1 VCTTCQSARGPDAD
15 RHAKLLIHLAVEGS
29 LLDAYSHL
37 IPDEAIE
44 KLCCEGRGD
53 ELFPYRYPTWRYGI
67 DPVTY
72 PCFLLPPT
80 IEELEAIE
88 DKVHLASIIRDLDIR
103 GTTPRIQKLIRSTV
117 EPEWSWLGETVQG
130 HLESEQEE

>member
-1 VCTTCQSARGPDAD
+1 
-15 RHAKLLIHLAVEGS
+15 
-29 LLDAYSHL
+29 
-37 IPDEAIE
+37 
-44 KLCCEGRGD
+44 
-53 ELFPYRYPTWRYGI
+53 
-67 DPVTY
+67 
-72 PCFLLPPT
+72 LLPPT